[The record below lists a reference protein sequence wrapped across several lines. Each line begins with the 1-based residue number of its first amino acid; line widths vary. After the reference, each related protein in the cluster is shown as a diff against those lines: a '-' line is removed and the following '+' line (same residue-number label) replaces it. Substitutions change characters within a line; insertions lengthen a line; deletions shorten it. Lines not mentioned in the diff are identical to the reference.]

1 MKALL
6 ALTLCGM
13 MSLCTSVHATK
24 LTLENAIDIA
34 LNRTS
39 RGEMIRGN
47 LEVAEQ
53 NYFARKINFY
63 LPEISINGALPQYT
77 VDESYRFFGGATK
90 KGLRTT
96 RELNYRSFIR
106 LKQSL
111 LTGGDVSLTANLV
124 SGDERYPDLQLNP
137 ATGEVTSRGT
147 IVEESRLGDFELV
160 YTQPILKPSESKNNL
175 YNARDDLS
183 TARLERL
190 DNEAKLEQ
198 ETVETYVDLLQ
209 LGIQSEIIADKF
221 ESARLAAEI
230 DSMKLSDGVVSD
242 EDWLISA
249 SNRLDAE
256 LEFFDIENS
265 TSEKRRE
272 LAILMDFDPETE
284 MELVEPAVG
293 DRLSEQN
300 KNRMLV
306 SSGNTVQVR
315 KAEIQYAS
323 AERQADHAASG
334 LGINADLEAKY
345 KTGKGWYETNG
356 DRLDVDLEGWGVALN
371 FSFPLWDGGA
381 AGAAVMSARLEA
393 EQAKLDLSRQR
404 KTEKAEIINLV
415 NKIDVSFKRLEIIR
429 QQIELARNKLDIAQS
444 RYDDGQISRITFLES
459 RVFYLETRDKYLEEL
474 KSYLLDRIQLD
485 SKFLEE

>member
-1 MKALL
+1 MKELLVLIMCSMMALS
-6 ALTLCGM
+6 A
-13 MSLCTSVHATK
+13 SVHAMK
-24 LTLENAIDIA
+24 LTLEDAVDIA

-96 RELNYRSFIR
+96 RELNYRSFIQ

-124 SGDERYPDLQLNP
+124 SGDEKYPDLQLNP
-137 ATGEVTSRGT
+137 TTGEVVSRGT

-160 YTQPILKPSESKNNL
+160 YTQPILKPSESKNRL
-175 YNARDDLS
+175 YNARDDLEA
-183 TARLERL
+183 ARLERL
-190 DNEAKLEQ
+190 EEEAELER
-198 ETVETYVDLLQ
+198 ETIETYVDLLQ
-209 LGIQSEIIADKF
+209 LGIQSEIMADKF
-221 ESARLAAEI
+221 ESARLAASI
-230 DSMKLSDGVVSD
+230 DSMKLADGVVSD

-256 LEFFDIENS
+256 LEFFDIENL
-265 TSEKRRE
+265 TAEKRRE

-284 MELVEPAVG
+284 MELVEPAAG
-293 DRLSEQN
+293 DHLSEQD

-306 SSGNTVQVR
+306 SSDNTVQVR
-315 KAEIQYAS
+315 KAEIECS
-323 AERQADHAASG
+323 RAERQADHAASG

-345 KTGKGWYETNG
+345 KTGKGWYETDG
-356 DRLDVDLEGWGVALN
+356 DRLNVDLQGWGVALN

-381 AGAAVMSARLEA
+381 AGAAVMSVRLEA
-393 EQAKLDLSRQR
+393 EQAKLDLSRQK
-404 KTEKAEIINLV
+404 KTAKAEIINLV
-415 NKIDVSFKRLEIIR
+415 NKIDVSSKRLEIIR

-444 RYDDGQISRITFLES
+444 RYDDGQISRITSLES

-474 KSYLLDRIQLD
+474 KGYLLDRTQLD
-485 SKFLEE
+485 SKFPDR

>member
-6 ALTLCGM
+6 IVALCGM
-13 MSLCTSVHATK
+13 IGFGASIHAME
-24 LTLENAIDIA
+24 LTLDEAIDIA
-34 LNRTS
+34 LNKTP

-96 RELNYRSFIR
+96 RELNYKSFIR

-111 LTGGDVSLTANLV
+111 LTGGDIELTANLV
-124 SGDERYPDLQLNP
+124 SGDEKYPDLRFDP
-137 ATGEVTSRGT
+137 AANEVVSRGT
-147 IVEESRLGDFELV
+147 IVERSRLGDFELT

-175 YNARDDLS
+175 YNSRDDLS

-190 DNEAKLEQ
+190 EDEAKLEQ

-221 ESARLAAEI
+221 ESARLAAGI

-256 LEFFDIENS
+256 LEFFDIES
-265 TSEKRRE
+265 ATSEKRRG
-272 LAILMDFDPETE
+272 LAILMDFDPETG

-293 DRLSEQN
+293 GPLSERD
-300 KNRMLV
+300 KDWMLV
-306 SSGNTVQVR
+306 SSDKTVQVR
-315 KAEIQYAS
+315 KAEIESAS
-323 AERQADHAASG
+323 AERQANNAASG
-334 LGINADLEAKY
+334 HGINADLEAKY
-345 KTGKGWYETNG
+345 KTGKGWYDTDG
-356 DRLDVDLEGWGVALN
+356 DRQNVDLEGWGIALN
-371 FSFPLWDGGA
+371 FSYPLWDGGA
-381 AGAAVMSARLEA
+381 SSAAVMSARLGA

-404 KTEKAEIINLV
+404 KTAKAEIINLV
-415 NKIDVSFKRLEIIR
+415 NKVDVSFKRLEIMK
-429 QQIELARNKLDIAQS
+429 QQIELARNKLDIAQE
-444 RYDDGQISRITFLES
+444 RFDDGQISRITFLES
-459 RVFYLETRDKYLEEL
+459 RVFYLEAKDKYLEEL
-474 KSYLLDRIQLD
+474 KSCLLDRIQLD